1 MRLSSCFRR
10 ALAGLFFLAGGT
22 GPLLAQG
29 NGNVTGTVT
38 DAASGRVLEG
48 VRIRVAGT
56 ALQASTDLRG
66 VYRLS
71 NVPAGD
77 VRLQANRIGYRSV
90 EKPITV
96 GAGETVTSDISL
108 SAAALTLDEVVVTG
122 TAGDQTRRA
131 QGATVADLSVADV
144 LKNAPVRTVEQV
156 LQSRVPGVSVTLAS
170 GTSGANSHIRIR
182 GASSISLSNEPLIFV
197 DGVQIT
203 TSTPNLFFTGGQS
216 TGRLSELNPQDFES
230 VEIVKGPAAATLYG
244 ANASAGVIQI
254 ITKKGRQGSR
264 FSQSVAVGYGIL
276 DPNFTPP
283 ANYAFCTVGLSRST
297 STNPLCRGQDT
308 TSAGPAPAASAVT
321 NVLVSDNPLV
331 RENAFRDGNSADVQ
345 WTGRG
350 GGQNFGYYVS
360 LNYGTEDG
368 TTPNNAFDRRSGRL
382 NYNWT
387 PSSKLTFD
395 ASVGLMRNTFVL
407 PDNDNNV
414 YGYLGGGLLGTPLTR
429 RDDNGGSDGFFGAER
444 DVAAIRSIENEQ
456 QSHRTIASITGN
468 WVPTNWW
475 THRVTIGSDWLR
487 DEIRRFLPKNAR
499 GSFQGISNTGDISE
513 RREGEERYTADY
525 LTNVRVANTALE
537 LVHNFSAGAQI
548 VARRNEN
555 VGATGQGITVNS
567 NNIINAASSKS
578 ATQDFED
585 QRQIGFIGQYQ
596 ATWKDR
602 LSGTAGLRVDANS
615 SFGDTKEYFYLP
627 KLGLSYVVSEE
638 AFFRDNIPFFNTFRL
653 RTAWGQ
659 TGRSPTPGAALSTLD
674 PAPYVLNAATN
685 PGAIP
690 SSPGNDSLKAERGV
704 EIEAGFDAGMLND
717 RIGLEL
723 TYFRKTSKDLL
734 LQKPLPP
741 SQGYPAPFPFV
752 NIGELVNQGFEVG
765 INAQPVQLSNLI
777 WDVRL
782 GFNTLDSKITDM
794 GDVAAF
800 GTLNRF
806 EEGYEPGMFVGLRI
820 RSINPNNVSQC
831 GPVTYTTPGPC
842 IIVSDDFERIGP
854 VLPTFEGNFSTNLT
868 LFRDFNLFG
877 LVDWKNGNYL
887 YNLTD
892 FFRETQL
899 VRSNRRLDPT
909 VLPQMERLRRYGNP
923 TPGQA
928 AFVREGV
935 KSGFPATATVNEVRD
950 GFVQKADFVKLRE
963 ISLSYSLPVRYAS
976 YFRAQEAT
984 ITVAGRNLNTWT
996 DYEGFDPEL
1005 LSNATSNFGRQDF
1018 LTIPPSKQFTLKMN
1032 LTF

>member
-1 MRLSSCFRR
+1 MRKSPCFRR
-10 ALAGLFFLAGGT
+10 ALAGLFFLACGT

-29 NGNVTGTVT
+29 SGNITGTVT
-38 DAASGRVLEG
+38 DGASGRVLEG
-48 VRIRVAGT
+48 VRVRVAGT

-71 NVPAGD
+71 NVPAGEA
-77 VRLQANRIGYRSV
+77 RLQANRIGYRSV
-90 EKPITV
+90 EKTVSV
-96 GAGETVTSDISL
+96 GAGETVTSDIAL

-170 GTSGANSHIRIR
+170 GTSGAASHIRIR

-197 DGVQIT
+197 DGIQIT
-203 TSTPNLFFTGGQS
+203 TGTPSMFGVGGQV

-264 FSQSVAVGYGIL
+264 FSQSLAVGYGML

-283 ANYAFCTVGLSRST
+283 ANFATCTTASVAPT
-297 STNPLCRGQDT
+297 STNPLCRGQ
-308 TSAGPAPAASAVT
+308 AVGT
-321 NVLVSDNPLV
+321 LVSDNPLE
-331 RENAFRDGNSADVQ
+331 REGAFRTGNSADVQ

-360 LNYGTEDG
+360 LNYGSEDG

-395 ASVGLMRNTFVL
+395 ASVGLMRNTFIL

-429 RDDNGGSDGFFGAER
+429 TDNGSGSDGWFGAER
-444 DVAAIRSIENEQ
+444 DLPAIRAIENEQ
-456 QSHRTIASITGN
+456 QTHRTIASITGN

-475 THRVTIGSDWLR
+475 THRVTVGSDWLR
-487 DEIRRFLPKNAR
+487 DEFHRFLPKNAR
-499 GSFQGISNTGDISE
+499 GSYQGISNTGDISE

-525 LTNVRVANTALE
+525 LTNVRVANTAME
-537 LVHNFSAGAQI
+537 LVHNFSVGAQI
-548 VARRNEN
+548 VARRSEN
-555 VGATGQGITVNS
+555 VGASGQGIAVNS
-567 NNIINAASSKS
+567 ANIINAAASKS

-602 LSGTAGLRVDANS
+602 LSGTAGLRIDANS

-627 KLGLSYVVSEE
+627 KLGLSYVISEE
-638 AFFRDNIPFFNTFRL
+638 AFFRENFSFLNTFRL

-659 TGRSPTPGAALSTLD
+659 TGRSPTPGAALNTMD
-674 PAPYVLNAATN
+674 FAPYVLNASSQ
-685 PGAIP
+685 PGAVP

-741 SQGYPAPFPFV
+741 SLGYPAPFPFV

-765 INAQPVQLSNLI
+765 INAQPLQLSNLI

-794 GDVAAF
+794 GDVAPF

-820 RSINPNNVSQC
+820 RSIDPNNVTQC
-831 GPVTYTTPGPC
+831 GPVTYTTPGAC
-842 IIVSDDFERIGP
+842 VLVSDDFERIGP
-854 VLPTFEGNFSTNLT
+854 VLPTFEGNVSTNLT
-868 LFRDFNLFG
+868 LFRDFNIFG
-877 LVDWKNGNYL
+877 LVDWKRGNYL

-899 VRSNRRLDPT
+899 VRSDNRLNPNK
-909 VLPQMERLRRYGNP
+909 LSQLERLRRYGNP
-923 TPGQA
+923 SGA

-935 KSGFPATATVNEVRD
+935 KPNFPSTATVNEVRD
-950 GFVQKADFVKLRE
+950 GYVQKADFVKLRE
-963 ISLSYSLPVRYAS
+963 VSVAYTLPIRYAS
-976 YFRAQEAT
+976 YLRAQEAT
-984 ITVAGRNLNTWT
+984 FTVSGRNLATWT
-996 DYEGFDPEL
+996 EYEGFDPEL
-1005 LSNATSNFGRQDF
+1005 LSAANSNFGRQDF
-1018 LTIPPSKQFTLKMN
+1018 LTLPPSRQVTLKLN